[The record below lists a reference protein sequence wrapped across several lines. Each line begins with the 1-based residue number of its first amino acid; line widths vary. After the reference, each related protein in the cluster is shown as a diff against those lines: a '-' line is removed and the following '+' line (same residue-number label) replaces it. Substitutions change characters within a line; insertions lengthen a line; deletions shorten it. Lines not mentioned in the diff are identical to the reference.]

1 MKRLSRNAELDEFL
15 EKELADAGY
24 GGEELQKTPVG
35 TRITLFVTRPG
46 LVIGRGGMG
55 IKALTE
61 KVEKKFGFPSPQ
73 ISVVEI
79 ESPELNP
86 RIMASRIAHIVARGT
101 AFRRA
106 AMWTL
111 NTIMGAGAMG
121 CEIAIAG
128 KLRGERAHFEKFRAG
143 VVPKSGAP
151 VERVVRH
158 ATTDVLLKTGLYGI
172 KVKIALRDAMPPDVE
187 LIEAPEGKAE
197 QASAPQEVAANVEAQ
212 TQGA

>member
-1 MKRLSRNAELDEFL
+1 MKRLSRNAELDEFV

-86 RIMASRIAHIVARGT
+86 RIMASRIAHIVAR
-101 AFRRA
+101 
-106 AMWTL
+106 
-111 NTIMGAGAMG
+111 
-121 CEIAIAG
+121 
-128 KLRGERAHFEKFRAG
+128 
-143 VVPKSGAP
+143 
-151 VERVVRH
+151 
-158 ATTDVLLKTGLYGI
+158 
-172 KVKIALRDAMPPDVE
+172 
-187 LIEAPEGKAE
+187 
-197 QASAPQEVAANVEAQ
+197 
-212 TQGA
+212 